1 MAVEETQAVLAG
13 LEGAACNPPL
23 AQVEQVGPNLFLAE
37 LIGRAAVM
45 LGQLVN
51 SPDIDL
57 TRSRGQPGQGHV
69 LNHPHTQW
77 RHGGLLSLMV
87 RRATARPPARK
98 DTSSPHPRPRSPRPR
113 RSRSV
118 QLESFIFPPPRRD
131 NRGYRAW
138 WNSVGGYPCQPTSH
152 RICEETTLI

>member
-1 MAVEETQAVLAG
+1 MAVEETQTVLAG

-118 QLESFIFPPPRRD
+118 QLDFRRCTQIYPGQV
-131 NRGYRAW
+131 RTRKSSGRMIRKL
-138 WNSVGGYPCQPTSH
+138 SVT
-152 RICEETTLI
+152 